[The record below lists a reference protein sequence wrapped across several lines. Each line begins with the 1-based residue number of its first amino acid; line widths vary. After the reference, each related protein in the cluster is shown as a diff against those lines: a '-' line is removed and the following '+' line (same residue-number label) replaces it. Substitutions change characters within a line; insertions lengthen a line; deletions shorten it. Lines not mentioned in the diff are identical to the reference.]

1 MLTLELALIHTA
13 CSHAAANDKA
23 NEEWGNE
30 RPVHFEKRNHDPCT
44 ARAAHILTHTTPDPK
59 IRRPN
64 KPAADMD
71 PCAER
76 AAALLAPATRALL
89 LGHSACL
96 YSAISTFGV
105 FSTVGVFFDRQTPK
119 WQEART
125 RTLARLHPHLRTPA
139 RRPPPRQAGQFSP
152 RLRAGVRR
160 GARTAKKLAR

>member
-44 ARAAHILTHTTPDPK
+44 ARAAHIFTHTTPDPK

-89 LGHSACL
+89 LGHSARL
-96 YSAISTFGV
+96 YSAISTFDV
-105 FSTVGVFFDRQTPK
+105 FSTVDVFPDRQTPK

-125 RTLARLHPHLRTPA
+125 RTRESK
-139 RRPPPRQAGQFSP
+139 RPPLCLCLCIGPISMLQC
-152 RLRAGVRR
+152 
-160 GARTAKKLAR
+160 

>member
-44 ARAAHILTHTTPDPK
+44 ARAAHIFTHTTPDPK

-89 LGHSACL
+89 LGHSACGGRFDSRVRVRASCHL
-96 YSAISTFGV
+96 GV
-105 FSTVGVFFDRQTPK
+105 CLSKKTSTVLKTSNV
-119 WQEART
+119 
-125 RTLARLHPHLRTPA
+125 LIVL
-139 RRPPPRQAGQFSP
+139 
-152 RLRAGVRR
+152 
-160 GARTAKKLAR
+160 

>member
-44 ARAAHILTHTTPDPK
+44 ARAAHIFTHTTPDPK

-96 YSAISTFGV
+96 YSAISTFDV
-105 FSTVGVFFDRQTPK
+105 FSTVDVFFDR
-119 WQEART
+119 
-125 RTLARLHPHLRTPA
+125 
-139 RRPPPRQAGQFSP
+139 
-152 RLRAGVRR
+152 
-160 GARTAKKLAR
+160 

>member
-44 ARAAHILTHTTPDPK
+44 ARAAHIFTHTTPDPK

-96 YSAISTFGV
+96 YSAISTFDV
-105 FSTVGVFFDRQTPK
+105 FSD
-119 WQEART
+119 
-125 RTLARLHPHLRTPA
+125 
-139 RRPPPRQAGQFSP
+139 
-152 RLRAGVRR
+152 
-160 GARTAKKLAR
+160 